1 MENKSKIK
9 TLILGSSL
17 RNLRLVLLCAQF
29 LSKETLMGK
38 KDGAN
43 G

>member
-9 TLILGSSL
+9 TFILGSSL

-29 LSKETLMGK
+29 LSKETLLRE